1 MDQITIDIPV
11 LIRIALA
18 TLAGTILCLDR
29 IAFQMMLSRPIIVA
43 PVAGLI
49 MGAPLTGLWVGAL
62 IEVFWINKAPLG
74 TYLPPNDSI
83 VAVVTAITVIV
94 LAEHVPLI
102 RQEIIV
108 LAILCFLP
116 LGFFSQKLEPLTVRF
131 NEKLSDKALREID
144 SGAFPIKRLSPTLP
158 LLIYACYTFSLMT
171 LSLVLGL
178 AVIPW
183 IYQHLPPFAQTAL
196 FYTYFTL
203 PPIGV
208 AVALT
213 TTQHKKTLTY
223 FSILFLVS
231 VMFLEIL
238 SCI

>member
-1 MDQITIDIPV
+1 MDHITIDTPA
-11 LIRIALA
+11 LIRITLA

-29 IAFQMMLSRPIIVA
+29 IAFQLMLSRPIIVA

-49 MGAPLTGLWVGAL
+49 LGAPLTGLWVGAL

-83 VAVVTAITVIV
+83 VAVVTAITVII

-102 RQEIIV
+102 RQETIV

-213 TTQHKKTLTY
+213 TTHHKKTLT
-223 FSILFLVS
+223 
-231 VMFLEIL
+231 
-238 SCI
+238 

>member
-29 IAFQMMLSRPIIVA
+29 IAFQLMLSRPIIVA

-49 MGAPLTGLWVGAL
+49 LGAPLTGLWVGAL

-83 VAVVTAITVIV
+83 VAVVTAITVII

-102 RQEIIV
+102 RQETIV
-108 LAILCFLP
+108 LSILCFLP